1 MDEERWGDPV
11 GRSAVDPLGSGA
23 TSALSVLARALG
35 LHHTGAALVLRNEL
49 KAAGEGR

>member
-1 MDEERWGDPV
+1 MRRDGEIPWDAQPWIRWVP
-11 GRSAVDPLGSGA
+11 GA

-35 LHHTGAALVLRNEL
+35 LHDTGAALVLRNEL